1 MISGERLQAIA
12 DVTVASHERL
22 RFHTSCPDVSAVVI
36 NPDRSIDP
44 TNWRALRAA
53 RTIFVYS
60 DLVEVFF
67 ATIMPRL
74 EHPVVL
80 ITHNGDRNVTEADL
94 ARIEH
99 PLLKHWFAQN
109 LSVAHPKA
117 TGLPIGIG
125 NAQWKHGDA
134 VAVAHAARSA
144 RASERGV
151 YVNFAVST
159 RPDVRGPLLESLS
172 RLPFTYLGA
181 RENIFWKMI
190 RRIGAGLGLRAGRQP
205 RGQIFSKYICELSE
219 WRYCISPPGNGLDC
233 HRTWEAL
240 YLGVIPIV
248 SRGLGDLF
256 DGLPVIVVDDLAA
269 ITMQELEA
277 AEARF
282 PASFAYER
290 LRLSWWREAILS
302 TSRS

>member
-1 MISGERLQAIA
+1 MISGEGLQAIA
-12 DVTVASHERL
+12 DVTVTTHERM
-22 RFHTSCPDVSAVVI
+22 RFHKSCPDVISVVI
-36 NPDRSIDP
+36 NPDRSVDP

-60 DLVEVFF
+60 DLVEAFF
-67 ATIMPRL
+67 AAIMPRL
-74 EHPVVL
+74 KHPVVL
-80 ITHNGDRNVTEADL
+80 ITHNGDRNVTEADR
-94 ARIEH
+94 ARIDH
-99 PLLKHWFAQN
+99 PLVEHWFAQN

-144 RASERGV
+144 RKSRHGV

-159 RPDVRGPLLESLS
+159 RPDLRRPLLDSLS

-181 RENIFWKMI
+181 RENIISKMV
-190 RRIGAGLGLRAGRQP
+190 RGIGAGLGLRADKQP
-205 RGQIFSKYICELSE
+205 RGQIFSKYVRELSE

-248 SRGLGDLF
+248 SRGLCDLF
-256 DGLPVIVVDDLAA
+256 DGLPVIVVDNLAA